1 MDIDEAREIIERL
14 GNELPQELTRGET
27 SELNRA
33 RFAIE
38 RHERA
43 EAKRRKRED
52 DSARVA
58 EAMSTSRVRAED
70 GAPLAHAELE
80 AEARALYQKGLARL
94 RLMLEDPH
102 ATNVDVNT
110 ATAQLRLAASIGQSE
125 PAPTVYRLP
134 MASLLGAD
142 GPRQDSTGPEVPDSP
157 PLSHETRQRDDDE

>member
-1 MDIDEAREIIERL
+1 MDIEEAREIVERL
-14 GNELPQELTRGET
+14 GSELASELTRGET

-38 RHERA
+38 KHERA
-43 EAKRRKRED
+43 EAKRRKREE
-52 DSARVA
+52 DSALVA

-70 GAPLAHAELE
+70 GTPLAHAELE
-80 AEARALYQKGLARL
+80 TEARALYQRGLARL
-94 RLMLEDPH
+94 RLMLEDPRS
-102 ATNVDVNT
+102 TNVDVNT

-142 GPRQDSTGPEVPDSP
+142 APEALDRPAEA
-157 PLSHETRQRDDDE
+157 PLSHEIRQRDEGE